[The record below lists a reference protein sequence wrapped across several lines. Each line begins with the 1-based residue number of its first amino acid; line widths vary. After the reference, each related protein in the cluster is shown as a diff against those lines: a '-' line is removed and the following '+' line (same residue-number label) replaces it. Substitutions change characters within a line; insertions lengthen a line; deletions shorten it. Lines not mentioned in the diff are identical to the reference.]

1 MASTHSDIIKK
12 VPGAYESA
20 LKSGDLFYFPSTI
33 EKHNE
38 LDIDFEITLCPA
50 LQKKPNL
57 PSPRFE
63 VDTTASEAA
72 ADSTKI
78 DPFAPPYNPQLHVGD
93 LRDEL
98 TEEEFVILLNKFSV
112 VPHHFLLVPKEF
124 RSQASPL
131 LPPELVQTYSL
142 LVAAKRSGRNFF
154 AFYNCGE
161 NSGASQPHKHVQ
173 FLPTESPSSPP
184 IETLARRIQLEQ
196 PTRPF
201 SLTSLPYASH
211 SFRFP
216 SHIDTFSAEDLER
229 VLSDVFLQLLDL
241 CISTVRHDPDYPPG
255 RPSYNVI
262 ITLEH
267 MHLIPR
273 KFETHLLEKTGEQ
286 LPVNALGFAGM
297 LLVKSESELEA
308 VKYETVGKILR
319 GVGLESV
326 HEEQVEG

>member
-50 LQKKPNL
+50 LQKKPTL

-63 VDTTASEAA
+63 VETTASEAA
-72 ADSTKI
+72 ADDTKI

-93 LRDEL
+93 LKDEL

-112 VPHHFLLVPKEF
+112 VPHHFLLVPKG
-124 RSQASPL
+124 SKISLSALIGIDASW
-131 LPPELVQTYSL
+131 
-142 LVAAKRSGRNFF
+142 AG
-154 AFYNCGE
+154 GE
-161 NSGASQPHKHVQ
+161 NSGASQPHKHIQ
-173 FLPTESPSSPP
+173 FLPTESPLSPP
-184 IETLARRIQLEQ
+184 IETLARKAQLEQ

-201 SLTSLPYASH
+201 SLTSLPYASS

-216 SHIDTFSAEDLER
+216 SYLDTFSVEDLEK

-267 MHLIPR
+267 MHLVPR
-273 KFETHLLEKTGEQ
+273 KFETHLLEKTGER

-297 LLVKSESELEA
+297 LLVKSEQELDA
-308 VKYETVGKILR
+308 VRYETVAKILR

-326 HEEQVEG
+326 HEDQVEGTAKELTSAL